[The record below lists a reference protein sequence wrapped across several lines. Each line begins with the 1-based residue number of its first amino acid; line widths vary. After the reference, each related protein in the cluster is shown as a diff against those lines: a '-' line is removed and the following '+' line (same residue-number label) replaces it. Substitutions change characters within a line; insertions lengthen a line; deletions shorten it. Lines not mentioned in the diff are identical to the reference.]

1 MSAILHHKDF
11 LLNDAEIVT
20 GLQFDDFDGGK
31 LLHACRSCFTAVT
44 TSTIA
49 AAAIAI
55 VCRGWLLQD
64 STCFVDIAVGPG
76 SDPLQK
82 INNNITAV
90 RKKPTSLI
98 CQNIHSQVQEVSKSC
113 LLHTS
118 Y

>member
-31 LLHACRSCFTAVT
+31 LLHACRTSCFTAVT
-44 TSTIA
+44 TSTI
-49 AAAIAI
+49 AAIAI

-82 INNNITAV
+82 INNNMLTLQQCE
-90 RKKPTSLI
+90 K
-98 CQNIHSQVQEVSKSC
+98 N
-113 LLHTS
+113 LHL
-118 Y
+118 